1 MSGAYNE
8 VKAISSQYGGII
20 LSKEEIT
27 KQNLLAELPNYQIIH
42 FATHTNINTIAPQYS
57 SLHLMSDSTKENK
70 LFAYEIQSSKLNA
83 DLVILSAC
91 SSGMGKLKNGE
102 GLGSIGR
109 YFNYAGAKSVI
120 LGLWDLPDFSTAK
133 IVEYFFSKIDVL
145 NKAEALKSA
154 KLKYLESADEYTSN
168 PIYWAGLILIGDN
181 KSLKINKNNRHP
193 DYLWVLCWLFSG
205 GILLAGRKFI

>member
-1 MSGAYNE
+1 
-8 VKAISSQYGGII
+8 
-20 LSKEEIT
+20 LDT
-27 KQNLLAELPNYQIIH
+27 L
-42 FATHTNINTIAPQYS
+42 
-57 SLHLMSDSTKENK
+57 SLHDALPISKENK
-70 LFAYEIQSSKLNA
+70 LFAYEIQNSKLNA

-91 SSGMGKLKNGE
+91 STGMGKLKNGE

-120 LGLWDLPDFSTAK
+120 LGLWDLPDLATAK
-133 IVEYFFSKIDVL
+133 IIEYFFSKIDVL

-181 KSLKINKNNRHP
+181 KSLKINKNNRYP
-193 DYLWVLCWLFSG
+193 NYLWGLCCLFSG